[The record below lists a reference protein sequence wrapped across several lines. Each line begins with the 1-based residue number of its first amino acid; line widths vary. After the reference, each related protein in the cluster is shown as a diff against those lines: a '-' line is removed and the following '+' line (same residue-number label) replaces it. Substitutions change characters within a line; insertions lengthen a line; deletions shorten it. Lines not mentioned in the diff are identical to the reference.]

1 MLTFLARRDVIVGAI
16 LLIIGVAY
24 GLMTASLP
32 DRSLPNT
39 PGPAF
44 FPWLITGGLLVLSV
58 ALLSRSLTVGGY
70 ESPQASSDRLA
81 YRRVLFLLWF
91 SVYLVILP
99 YAGFLPASVPFFVGL
114 MWFYG
119 ERNRLALTLATIIIP
134 ASLFYIFRLAF
145 QILLPAGVW

>member
-16 LLIIGVAY
+16 VLIIGVAY

-58 ALLSRSLTVGGY
+58 ALLSRSLTVDGS

-114 MWFYG
+114 MWLYG